1 LQTKILVLGS
11 TGMLG
16 HQVVEYFKN
25 FNEYDLYD
33 VAYRNKLTDQTTI
46 IDVSKIAN
54 LEKYIIEIK
63 PNIIINCIGVLD
75 EKSQKDISKAIYI
88 NSYFPH
94 LLKNICDRV
103 DAKLVH
109 ISTDCVFSGNEGS
122 YVETDTPNSNTVYGK
137 TKFLGEIIDNSNI
150 TIRTSIIGP
159 ELKSNGT
166 SLLNWFLKEEKNEVS
181 GYSQAIW
188 SGVTTLELAKIIKM
202 TIDNRITGLYHV
214 SNNHKISKY
223 ELLKLFN
230 EHTNKKFKINKNES
244 LINDKSLIDTRN
256 KLSYVVPDYAT
267 MIDDMFKDLFNNSI
281 RYKHYNIFKKI

>member
-33 VAYRNKLTDQTTI
+33 VSYRNKLTDQTTI

-63 PNIIINCIGVLD
+63 PNIIINCIGVLV

-137 TKFLGEIIDNSNI
+137 TKFLGEIIDNNNI

-202 TIDNRITGLYHV
+202 TIDNHITGLYHV
-214 SNNHKISKY
+214 SNNHKFSKY

-281 RYKHYNIFKKI
+281 RYQHYNIFKKI